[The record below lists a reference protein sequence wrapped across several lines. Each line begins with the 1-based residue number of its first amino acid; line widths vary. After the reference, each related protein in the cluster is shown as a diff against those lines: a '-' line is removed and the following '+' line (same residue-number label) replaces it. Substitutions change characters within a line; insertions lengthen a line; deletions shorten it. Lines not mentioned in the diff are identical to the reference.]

1 MTASGLVEIE
11 DARRI
16 VLETAAP
23 LSAEQLDLDA
33 SLGRV
38 LAQEIIAEEPVPPFD
53 NSAMDG
59 FAVRAADVLTATP
72 DAPARLPVIGESR
85 AGTPAQAA
93 LAPGEAIA
101 ISTGAMLPQGADA
114 VVRVEDTRRAGDQ
127 VEILA
132 PVSPGQELR
141 RAGEDVE
148 SGKSVLRAGTK
159 LGAAELGVLA
169 SLDRAVVMCRRR
181 PRVSILVTGDELLAP
196 GEPARAG
203 TVRDS
208 NSHSI
213 PALVRCAGGEV
224 AHVAAVG
231 DDGAATTAAVVAALE
246 NADMAIICGGVSVGS
261 HDHVK
266 PALAAIGAREAFWGI
281 ALKPGRPTWFGTAG
295 RTPVFGLPGNPVSA
309 MVTFV
314 LLAGPMLRALE
325 GEEEEERPRMT
336 AVLDERYEKRAGRT
350 HAVRCHLQVR
360 DDGWHAQPSG
370 AQGSHILTS
379 MLGADALAMI
389 PAGREAVPAGERV
402 EIEPLAR
409 WLGRPC

>member
-23 LSAEQLDLDA
+23 LPTEQLDLDA

-38 LAQEIIAEEPVPPFD
+38 LAEEIIAAEPVPPFD

-72 DAPARLPVIGESR
+72 DAAVSLPVTGESR
-85 AGTPAQAA
+85 AGAPAQAA
-93 LAPGEAIA
+93 LAAGEAIA
-101 ISTGAMLPQGADA
+101 ISTGAMLPRGADA
-114 VVRVEDTRRAGDQ
+114 VVRVEDTRRAGDR

-148 SGKSVLRAGTK
+148 PGKTVLRAGTT

-169 SLDRAVVMCRRR
+169 SLDRAVVICRRR

-196 GEPARAG
+196 GQPPRPGA
-203 TVRDS
+203 VRDS

-224 AHVAAVG
+224 AHVAWVP
-231 DDGAATTAAVVAALE
+231 DDGAATTAALVAALE
-246 NADMAIICGGVSVGS
+246 NVDMAIICGGVSVGS

-295 RTPVFGLPGNPVSA
+295 RTAVFGLPGNPVSA

-314 LLAGPMLRALE
+314 LLAGPMLRALA
-325 GEEEEERPRMT
+325 GEEEERPGMT
-336 AVLDERYEKRAGRT
+336 AVLDERYEKRAGRA
-350 HAVRCHLQVR
+350 HAVRCRLHAR

-409 WLGRPC
+409 WLGRAG

>member
-1 MTASGLVEIE
+1 VQT
-11 DARRI
+11 
-16 VLETAAP
+16 
-23 LSAEQLDLDA
+23 EQLDLDA

-38 LAQEIIAEEPVPPFD
+38 LAEEVIAADPVPPFD

-59 FAVRAADVLTATP
+59 FAVRAADVVTATP
-72 DAPARLPVIGESR
+72 DAPVRLPVIGESR
-85 AGTPAQAA
+85 AGAPAQAA

-101 ISTGAMLPQGADA
+101 ISTGAMLPHGADA

-127 VEILA
+127 VELLA

-141 RAGEDVE
+141 RAGEDVQP
-148 SGKSVLRAGTK
+148 GKTVLRAGTT

-169 SLDRAVVMCRRR
+169 SLDRAVVTCRRR

-203 TVRDS
+203 AVRDS

-224 AHVAAVG
+224 AHLAAVA
-231 DDGAATTAAVVAALE
+231 DDGAATTGALASALE

-261 HDHVK
+261 HDHVR

-295 RTPVFGLPGNPVSA
+295 RTAVFGLPGNPVSA

-314 LLAGPMLRALE
+314 LLAGPMLRALA
-325 GEEEEERPRMT
+325 GEEEERARMT
-336 AVLDERYEKRAGRT
+336 AVLDERYEKRAGRA
-350 HAVRCHLQVR
+350 HAVRCRLHAR

-389 PAGREAVPAGERV
+389 PTGREAVPAGERV

-409 WLGRPC
+409 WLGRPR

>member
-16 VLETAAP
+16 VLEAAAP
-23 LSAEQLDLDA
+23 LQTEQLDLDA

-38 LAQEIIAEEPVPPFD
+38 LAEELIAADPVPPFD

-72 DAPARLPVIGESR
+72 DAPVRLPVIGESR
-85 AGTPAQAA
+85 AGAPAQAA

-101 ISTGAMLPQGADA
+101 ISTGAMLPHGADA

-127 VEILA
+127 VELLA

-141 RAGEDVE
+141 RAGEDVRP
-148 SGKSVLRAGTK
+148 GKTVLRAGTT

-169 SLDRAVVMCRRR
+169 SLDRAVVRCRRR

-196 GEPARAG
+196 GEPDRAG
-203 TVRDS
+203 AVRDS

-224 AHVAAVG
+224 AHLAAVA
-231 DDGAATTAAVVAALE
+231 DDGTATTAALASALE

-261 HDHVK
+261 HDHVR
-266 PALAAIGAREAFWGI
+266 PALAGIGAREAFWGI

-295 RTPVFGLPGNPVSA
+295 RTAVFGLPGNPVSA

-314 LLAGPMLRALE
+314 LLAGPMLRALA
-325 GEEEEERPRMT
+325 GEEEERARIT
-336 AVLDERYEKRAGRT
+336 AVLDERYEKRAGRA
-350 HAVRCHLQVR
+350 HAVRCRLHAR

-389 PAGREAVPAGERV
+389 PSGREAVPAGERV

-409 WLGRPC
+409 WLGRPR